1 MNHSDL
7 IKPARQGDLS
17 ALTQLLHRALGP
29 KGIRPLLTRSGSTL
43 HIQLQTEGSVAA
55 AAVIPSLRAGFL
67 RLGIPGL
74 DTLEISAEISG
85 GQGAEPQW
93 RQVCVLSGPSQE
105 SEQDPP
111 ANLLQTG
118 AILAGT
124 YRLLRQLAQNDRR
137 RTWLAESKKGSGEHH
152 PTQVVLKLLPFEPGL
167 QWADFKLF
175 QREARVLQHLD
186 HPLIPRYCDSFE
198 FTTPDHT
205 TWFGLA
211 QTYVPGRSLKEL
223 LEAGHRFTEA
233 EVRRIAADVLSVL
246 VYLHQLSPPLL
257 HRDIKPSNL
266 IADDQGRTHVVDF
279 GSVQERSPSPG
290 QSFTVVGSYGYA
302 PVEQFGG
309 RAVPASDLYALGA
322 TLIHLLT
329 GTPPADL
336 PQHQLKIQFAG
347 RISISPALARWIDRL
362 IEPAPENR
370 YRTALAAL
378 QALQSLPPE
387 EPQTQPQIPNS
398 DGSDGIPRDL
408 TQLTAGHLLAHL
420 QKIQYHQRFFTA
432 ARGEPLSAD
441 SRRNPMPQRIPK
453 PYGCRIQLEATP
465 AQVQIR
471 LPRRGLYWGDLFPVG
486 LWTVFAA
493 VILSL
498 GSWPFALALW
508 GVAAWGSQVAFGRT
522 RLTLRRDQVQIER
535 RFLGIYLRRQEPT
548 AAVLGV
554 FHEQG
559 QRMPW
564 AVNSHWVT
572 LQVGIKSYRLG
583 GHPLSWVECRWLA
596 QEIQDWLKG

>member
-1 MNHSDL
+1 MSHSDL
-7 IKPARQGDLS
+7 LERARQGDLI
-17 ALTQLLHRALGP
+17 ALTQLLHRSLGP
-29 KGIRPLLTRSGSTL
+29 KGIRPHLTRNGSTL
-43 HIQLQTEGSVAA
+43 HIQLQAQQGVAA
-55 AAVIPSLRAGFL
+55 AAVVPSLKMGFQ
-67 RLGIPGL
+67 RLGIPGI
-74 DTLEISAEISG
+74 DRLEISA
-85 GQGAEPQW
+85 GQGSQAQ
-93 RQVCVLSGPSQE
+93 QVCVLSAPSRQLA
-105 SEQDPP
+105 QDPP

-118 AILAGT
+118 AILAGK

-137 RTWLAESKKGSGEHH
+137 RTWLAEQLQDNVQ
-152 PTQVVLKLLPFEPGL
+152 PPAQPLTVVLKLLPFERGL
-167 QWADFKLF
+167 QWADFTLF
-175 QREARVLQHLD
+175 QREVRVLQHLD

-205 TWFGLA
+205 TWFGLV
-211 QTYVPGRSLKEL
+211 QTHVSGHSLKGL
-223 LEAGHRFTEA
+223 LETGHRFTES

-347 RISISPALARWIDRL
+347 RISLSPALACWIDRL

-370 YRTALAAL
+370 YRTALSAL
-378 QALQSLPPE
+378 QALQGLQAD
-387 EPQTQPQIPNS
+387 EPRPAPKLPNS
-398 DGSDGIPRDL
+398 EGTEEGIDGIL
-408 TQLTAGHLLAHL
+408 QNFTQLTVGYMLAHR
-420 QKIQYHQRFFTA
+420 QKIQYLQHSF
-432 ARGEPLSAD
+432 SA
-441 SRRNPMPQRIPK
+441 SPSPQRIPQ
-453 PYGCRIQLEATP
+453 PYGCRIQLESAP
-465 AQVQIR
+465 GQLQIV
-471 LPRRGLYWGDLFPVG
+471 LPRRGLHWGDLFPVG
-486 LWTVFAA
+486 LWAVFGA
-493 VILSL
+493 VILTL
-498 GSWPFALALW
+498 GSWPLALALW
-508 GVAAWGSQVAFGRT
+508 GMAAWGSQVAFGRT
-522 RLTLRRDQVQIER
+522 RLTLRRDHVQIER

-548 AAVLGV
+548 AAILGA
-554 FHEQG
+554 FYEQG
-559 QRMPW
+559 QRVPW
-564 AVNSHWVT
+564 SVNSHWVT

-596 QEIQDWLKG
+596 QEIQSWLKG

>member
-7 IKPARQGDLS
+7 MQQARQGDLT
-17 ALTQLLHRALGP
+17 ALTQLLQRTLGS
-29 KGIRPLLTRSGSTL
+29 KGIQPHLSRSASTL
-43 HIQLQTEGSVAA
+43 HIWLQAEQGIAA
-55 AAVIPSLRAGFL
+55 TAVIPSLKAGFL

-74 DTLEISAEISG
+74 DRLEISA
-85 GQGAEPQW
+85 GQGVEPEWQ
-93 RQVCVLSGPSQE
+93 QVCVLQGSEGSGDP
-105 SEQDPP
+105 DPP
-111 ANLLQTG
+111 VNLLQLG
-118 AILAGT
+118 ALLAGR
-124 YRLLRQLAQNDRR
+124 YRLLRELAQNDRR
-137 RTWLAESKKGSGEHH
+137 RTWLAEPLREGAQSLAH
-152 PTQVVLKLLPFEPGL
+152 PRTVVLKLLPFERGL

-175 QREARVLQHLD
+175 QREVRVLQHLD
-186 HPLIPRYCDSFE
+186 HPLVPKYCDSFE

-211 QTYVPGRSLKEL
+211 QTYVPGQSLKKL
-223 LEAGHRFTEA
+223 LEVGHRFTEA

-266 IADDQGRTHVVDF
+266 IADAQGRTHVVDF
-279 GSVQERSPSPG
+279 GSVQDHTPTPG

-336 PQHQLKIQFAG
+336 PQQQLKIQFAG
-347 RISISPALARWIDRL
+347 RISIAPALARWIDRL

-370 YRTALAAL
+370 YRTALSAL
-378 QALQSLPPE
+378 QALQSLQPDEPPPE
-387 EPQTQPQIPNS
+387 PKLSGS
-398 DGSDGIPRDL
+398 DRSDGIPPIPQDL

-420 QKIQYHQRFFTA
+420 RQIQYYHQRSFS
-432 ARGEPLSAD
+432 GQLLSCV
-441 SRRNPMPQRIPK
+441 SPIPQRIPK
-453 PYGCRIQLEATP
+453 PYGCRIRLDSAPGELR
-465 AQVQIR
+465 IG

-486 LWTVFAA
+486 LWAVFAA

-498 GSWPFALALW
+498 GSWPFALILW
-508 GVAAWGSQVAFGRT
+508 GMAVWGSQVALGCT
-522 RLTLRRDQVQIER
+522 RLTLRRDYVQMER
-535 RFLGIYLRRQEPT
+535 RFLGIYLRRREPT
-548 AAVLGV
+548 AAILGA

-559 QRMPW
+559 QRVPW